1 MHRKLP
7 LLLLPTLLLGACATD
22 PNPFAPTTAETFGE
36 AVQHNM
42 AAQII
47 DPEPEDLAL
56 PPADGDRILL
66 MTGRYKADKVKKPEE
81 TTIGP
86 ISSGAAAK

>member
-7 LLLLPTLLLGACATD
+7 LLLLPTFLLGACATD

-36 AVQHNM
+36 AVRHNM
-42 AAQII
+42 AVQII

-56 PPADGDRILL
+56 PPADGDRTLL
-66 MTGRYKADKVKKPEE
+66 MTGRYKTDKVKKPEE
-81 TTIGP
+81 TAIGP
-86 ISSGAAAK
+86 MSSGPTAK

>member
-7 LLLLPTLLLGACATD
+7 LLLLPGLLLGACATD

-36 AVQHNM
+36 AVRYNM
-42 AAQII
+42 AVQII

-56 PPADGDRILL
+56 PPADGDRTLL
-66 MTGRYKADKVKKPEE
+66 MTGRYKTDKVRKPEE

-86 ISSGAAAK
+86 LSGGSTAK

>member
-7 LLLLPTLLLGACATD
+7 LLLLPALLLGACATD

-36 AVQHNM
+36 AVRHNM
-42 AAQII
+42 AVQII

-56 PPADGDRILL
+56 PPTDGDRTLL
-66 MTGRYKADKVKKPEE
+66 MTGRYKTDKVKKPEE

-86 ISSGAAAK
+86 LSGGSTAK